1 MQKID
6 LEYVS
11 GERVLEI
18 RGKEYKC
25 NLYDLKA
32 VQALKEFVQK
42 VQEETDMFSPA
53 FLNMCKE
60 TIDVVLGKG
69 SSKSIFKAT
78 EKSTL
83 PYYLCNKLND
93 LYISELKRP
102 EVERKQAEADQEI
115 QTMKAYNDQM
125 IRFVDTMKKA
135 GAKYG
140 IDQDRPAEKH

>member
-6 LEYVS
+6 LEYTS
-11 GERVLEI
+11 GERVLGI

-42 VQEETDMFSPA
+42 VQEETDMFSPT

-78 EKSTL
+78 ENQ
-83 PYYLCNKLND
+83 LCLTI
-93 LYISELKRP
+93 YVTIE
-102 EVERKQAEADQEI
+102 
-115 QTMKAYNDQM
+115 
-125 IRFVDTMKKA
+125 
-135 GAKYG
+135 
-140 IDQDRPAEKH
+140 